1 MYCKWRYVW
10 KYSYTDNSI
19 NSSKVYCKWHWQFNT
34 FRSCCVLIVAKCIV
48 NLVLFYFS
56 YSISPGINSSKVY
69 CKFTIRW
76 NKNRRKIRINS
87 SKVYCKSML
96 LPGEY
101 NALAGINSSKV
112 YCKLP
117 FLTAEVV
124 DYLKY

>member
-1 MYCKWRYVW
+1 MNNC
-10 KYSYTDNSI
+10 
-19 NSSKVYCKWHWQFNT
+19 
-34 FRSCCVLIVAKCIV
+34 
-48 NLVLFYFS
+48 
-56 YSISPGINSSKVY
+56 
-69 CKFTIRW
+69 
-76 NKNRRKIRINS
+76 INS

>member
-1 MYCKWRYVW
+1 MVTT
-10 KYSYTDNSI
+10 S
-19 NSSKVYCKWHWQFNT
+19 
-34 FRSCCVLIVAKCIV
+34 VLIVAKCIV
-48 NLVLFYFS
+48 NYDVF
-56 YSISPGINSSKVY
+56 
-69 CKFTIRW
+69 CTIL
-76 NKNRRKIRINS
+76 KICSGINS

>member
-1 MYCKWRYVW
+1 
-10 KYSYTDNSI
+10 
-19 NSSKVYCKWHWQFNT
+19 
-34 FRSCCVLIVAKCIV
+34 
-48 NLVLFYFS
+48 
-56 YSISPGINSSKVY
+56 
-69 CKFTIRW
+69 
-76 NKNRRKIRINS
+76 
-87 SKVYCKSML
+87 ML